1 MVLVYTQ
8 GCPRCKALEQQLD
21 KSNVAYEKRG
31 TKDDLKYL
39 MDLGFTSLPV
49 LELEDGTMLTFK
61 DALKWA
67 REAE

>member
-1 MVLVYTQ
+1 M
-8 GCPRCKALEQQLD
+8 EQQLD

-31 TKDDLKYL
+31 TMDDLKYL